1 MKRLFVVLAALAVA
15 VLGAAACEPPE
26 GSPPCTDIVGG
37 GGFYDGSTVLFSMD
51 LAANPCTD
59 VKYKLFVDSSDG
71 GAQLA
76 SATYRGT
83 NGNARVDFAVTVT
96 DNDSNPNTVC
106 VWGRTVGADG
116 TKLDRAPDVGCV
128 ELTVGEEPG
137 GRPFR

>member
-1 MKRLFVVLAALAVA
+1 MMKRVVVLLAALAVP
-15 VLGAAACEPPE
+15 VLAAACEPPQ

-37 GGFYDGSTVLFSMD
+37 GGFFDGSTVLFSMD

-71 GAQLA
+71 GARLG

-83 NGNARVDFAVTVT
+83 NANARVDFAVGVT
-96 DNDSNPNTVC
+96 DNDSAPETVC
-106 VWGRTVGADG
+106 VWGRTVAADG
-116 TKLDRAPDVGCV
+116 TKLDRAPDVGCL
-128 ELTVGEEPG
+128 EFTVGEDPG